1 MGVVDEVFA
10 VRSAELNC
18 IDIIPKNI
26 GAIRPLV
33 ISLVTRP

>member
-1 MGVVDEVFA
+1 MGGVDEVFA
-10 VRSAELNC
+10 VRSAELNR
-18 IDIIPKNI
+18 IDIPKNI